1 MQMAPQKEWFSEWFN
16 SPYYHILY
24 QNRDEKEAEFFLR
37 NVVSKL
43 QLEPQTRIV
52 DLACGKGRHAIFLN
66 NLGFDVTGVDLATKS
81 IDYANAFA
89 NDRLHF
95 EVQDLRCLHF
105 EQRFDA
111 AFNLFT
117 SFGYFKSLEEDQL
130 VIQNIHSIL
139 NPNGLVLIDFMNV
152 NCVIER
158 LVENERKTINNIE
171 FTIHK
176 WIENGFIYKRI
187 GVQDGNQ
194 SFEFTEKVQAL
205 QLHHFETLLNTTHFS
220 IQHVFGNYALDSF
233 NPNGSDR
240 LIIVARKND

>member
-1 MQMAPQKEWFSEWFN
+1 MAPQKEWFSEWFN

-37 NVVSKL
+37 NVVAKL
-43 QLEPQTRIV
+43 NLTPEKRIV

-81 IDYANAFA
+81 IDYASQFENQHL
-89 NDRLHF
+89 RF

-105 EQRFDA
+105 ESKFDA

-139 NPNGLVLIDFMNV
+139 NKNGLLLIDFMNIE
-152 NCVIER
+152 CVIEK
-158 LVENERKTINNIE
+158 LISNEQKTINNIH

-176 WIENGFIYKRI
+176 WIEDGFIYKRI

-194 SFEFTEKVQAL
+194 QMEFTEKVQAL
-205 QLHHFETLLNTTHFS
+205 QLGHFEQLLNTTHFT
-220 IQHVFGNYALDSF
+220 IQHVFGNYALDAF
-233 NPNGSDR
+233 NPTGSDR
-240 LIIVARKND
+240 LIIVAKKND